1 MEPTGWV
8 KDVYDWIQANPN
20 WTGILIFLFAFTES
34 ILLVGII
41 FPGAAFLVSLGALIG
56 LGVLDFYTAWLWASL
71 GGFLG
76 DGISFWIGHKYK
88 QNLLKMWPIYKFP
101 ELIDKG
107 QAFFKKYGGVSVF
120 IGRFVGPV
128 RPIIPA
134 IGGMMGMNI
143 KRYIIISLVASILW
157 APFYL
162 LPGMLFGSAIET
174 MAKVAVKMSV
184 LVLVLVVSIWM
195 LYWLINLVYKL
206 LVPKTYHWLSGLLT
220 WTQRHPKLGRLTS
233 GLVDPRQPEKGS
245 LAMLAVLLL
254 VFIIA
259 AIWFIAINATLLRWN
274 QASESFFYTFHNP
287 WTILPMKWLLFL
299 GHDLSLIIITLT
311 VSIWFLYRRM
321 TVVLSHWLLVS
332 LSAYVFSVLI
342 CRIGHD
348 QWHFF
353 SNHHVFWFTALAC
366 FWAILVAGAFPIKWR
381 SWPYVFAGVLVLLFS
396 FATLFFFKM
405 NLAMVLLSIL
415 IASIWAMLIGIAFR
429 TRSRRQFLGL
439 PVKITYM
446 STVMLMPFVSWAL
459 LSSSTTIIKPQWLNH
474 HSTEKTTGWANTGE
488 QTLDIIIRSDL
499 PSLEKQLVQ
508 AGWQVHT
515 PSTWGNVYQAMLAEP
530 KANNLPLFSYVHQGE
545 VERLLISRVVGDKLI
560 ALRVWHDNT
569 NAIKD
574 FWRGSLTEHI
584 KDTDLYLFNHWG
596 YVNNL
601 EDKTVLISAFQSS
614 EFNID
619 LTEDKTLRITKPN
632 Q

>member
-8 KDVYDWIQANPN
+8 KDIYDWIQANPN

-41 FPGAAFLVSLGALIG
+41 FPGAAFLVGLGALIG
-56 LGVLDFYTAWLWASL
+56 LGVLDFYSAWLWASL
-71 GGFLG
+71 GGFIG

-88 QNLLKMWPIYKFP
+88 QNLLKIWPIYKFP

-107 QAFFKKYGGVSVF
+107 QAFFQKFGGVSVF

-134 IGGMMGMNI
+134 IAGMMGMNI
-143 KRYIIISLVASILW
+143 KRYILISLVASILW
-157 APFYL
+157 SPFYL
-162 LPGMLFGSAIET
+162 LPGMLFGSAMET

-184 LVLVLVVSIWM
+184 LVLVLVVLVWVV
-195 LYWLINLVYKL
+195 YWLINLVYKL

-220 WTQRHPKLGRLTS
+220 WTQKHPKLGRLTS
-233 GLVDPRQPEKGS
+233 GLIDPRQPEKGS

-254 VFIIA
+254 VFLVA

-287 WTILPMKWLLFL
+287 WTTLPMKWLLFL
-299 GHDLSLIIITLT
+299 GHDLSLLVITLT
-311 VSIWFLYRRM
+311 VSVWFLYRRM

-348 QWHFF
+348 QWHFWA
-353 SNHHVFWFTALAC
+353 NHHVFWFTALAS
-366 FWAILVAGAFPIKWR
+366 FWGILVAGAFPIKWR
-381 SWPYVFAGVLVLLFS
+381 SWPYVFAGVLMLLFA

-415 IASIWAMLIGIAFR
+415 IASIWSMLIGIAFR
-429 TRSRRQFLGL
+429 TRSRKQFLGL
-439 PVKITYM
+439 PVKITYIT
-446 STVMLMPFVSWAL
+446 TVLLMPFVSWAL
-459 LSSSTTIIKPQWLNH
+459 FSGTTTIQKPEWLNH
-474 HSTEKTTGWANTGE
+474 QSTQKTTGWANTGE
-488 QTLDIIIRSDL
+488 QTLDIIIQSDL
-499 PSLEKQLVQ
+499 ASIEHQLAQ
-508 AGWQVHT
+508 AGWQ
-515 PSTWGNVYQAMLAEP
+515 PQIPRTWGNVYRAMLVEP
-530 KANNLPLFSYVHQGE
+530 GADDLPLFSYVHQGE
-545 VERLLISRVVGDKLI
+545 VERLLMSKVVDGKLT

-569 NAIKD
+569 NTAD
-574 FWRGSLTEHI
+574 DQWRGTLTQHT

-596 YVNNL
+596 YEQNL
-601 EDKTVLISAFQSS
+601 KDKRLLTSAFKSS
-614 EFNID
+614 QFVTDE
-619 LTEDKTLRITKPN
+619 LLGETLRIIKKEK
-632 Q
+632 

>member
-8 KDVYDWIQANPN
+8 KDIYDWIQANPN

-34 ILLVGII
+34 ILLVGIV

-56 LGVLDFYTAWLWASL
+56 LGVLDFYTAWIWASM

-88 QNLLKMWPIYKFP
+88 RNLLKMWPIYKFP

-107 QAFFKKYGGVSVF
+107 QSFFQKYGGVSVF

-162 LPGMLFGSAIET
+162 LPGMLFGSAMET

-184 LVLVLVVSIWM
+184 LVLVLVVSIWVV
-195 LYWLINLVYKL
+195 YWLINLVYKL
-206 LVPKTYHWLSGLLT
+206 LMPKTYHWLSGLLT
-220 WTQRHPKLGRLTS
+220 WTQRHPTLGRLTS

-254 VFIIA
+254 IFLIA
-259 AIWFIAINATLLRWN
+259 AIWFIAISATLLRWN
-274 QASESFFYTFHNP
+274 HASESFFYTFHNP
-287 WTILPMKWLLFL
+287 WTTLPMKWLLFL
-299 GHDLSLIIITLT
+299 GHDLSLIIITLS
-311 VSIWFLYRRM
+311 VSLWFLYRKL
-321 TVVLSHWLLVS
+321 TVVLHHWLLVS
-332 LSAYVFSVLI
+332 LSAYIFSVLI
-342 CRIGHD
+342 CRVGHD

-353 SNHHVFWFTALAC
+353 SNHHVFWFTAMAS

-381 SWPYVFAGVLVLLFS
+381 SWPYVLAGVLILLFA

-415 IASIWAMLIGIAFR
+415 IASIWSMLIGIAFR
-429 TRSRRQFLGL
+429 TRSRKQFLGL
-439 PVKITYM
+439 PVKITFIT
-446 STVMLMPFVSWAL
+446 TVMLMPFVSWAL
-459 LSSSTTIIKPQWLNH
+459 FSSSTVAVKPEWLSLQN
-474 HSTEKTTGWANTGE
+474 SVKTTGWANTGE
-488 QTLDIIIRSDL
+488 QKLDIVIQADL
-499 PSLEKQLVQ
+499 AALKDQLIE
-508 AGWQVHT
+508 AGWQSHT
-515 PSTWGNVYQAMLAEP
+515 PRTWGNVYQAMLAEP
-530 KANNLPLFSYVHQGE
+530 DAADLPLFSYVHQGE
-545 VERLLISRVVGDKLI
+545 VERLLMSRVIDNKLV
-560 ALRVWHDNT
+560 ALRVWHDD
-569 NAIKD
+569 IHILD
-574 FWRGSLTEHI
+574 DHWRATLTQHH

-596 YVNNL
+596 YIQNL
-601 EDKTVLISAFQSS
+601 EDKSVLTQALESS
-614 EFNID
+614 QFVFDRLLNQ
-619 LTEDKTLRITKPN
+619 TLRIIQQKP
-632 Q
+632 